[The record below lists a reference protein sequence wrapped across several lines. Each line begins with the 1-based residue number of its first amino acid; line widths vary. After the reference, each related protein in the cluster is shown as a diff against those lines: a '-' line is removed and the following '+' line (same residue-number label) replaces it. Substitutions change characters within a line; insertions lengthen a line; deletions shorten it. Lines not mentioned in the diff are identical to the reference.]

1 MQYFPSYTQNY
12 DKGTKLLWPI
22 EDLIYK
28 ANRKKIKCL
37 LKNVPVKVRFT
48 SLGDKINLLQLGF
61 DICNPCY
68 TNSISCQALLVN
80 SWKCIDYA
88 SVIL

>member
-37 LKNVPVKVRFT
+37 LKNVLVKV
-48 SLGDKINLLQLGF
+48 
-61 DICNPCY
+61 
-68 TNSISCQALLVN
+68 
-80 SWKCIDYA
+80 
-88 SVIL
+88 